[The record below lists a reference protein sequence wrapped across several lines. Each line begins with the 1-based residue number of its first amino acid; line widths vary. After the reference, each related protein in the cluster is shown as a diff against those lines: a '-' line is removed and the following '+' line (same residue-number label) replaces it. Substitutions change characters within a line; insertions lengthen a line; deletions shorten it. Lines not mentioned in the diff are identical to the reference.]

1 MAKHLAS
8 EKILWLSDVEEH
20 DYPAADSYLRII
32 YNDKKVADMVARL
45 RTAAIVEFK
54 SRIFSGHRNYPCSAS
69 VIRT

>member
-45 RTAAIVEFK
+45 RRRP
-54 SRIFSGHRNYPCSAS
+54 SSSLNPRIFSGIAIILARHQ
-69 VIRT
+69 